1 MSRLSMKDGR
11 IVLDD
16 QSEKPKSTTQKTSA
30 NDSRLSMV
38 DGRIVLADRAPVNT
52 AKNQS
57 YLQRTQ
63 KAQQEYL
70 AMDDYTPQRRSSN
83 VMEMAI
89 NSLRNRLANSTAGNA
104 TREWASRMSNTY
116 QTIANETPV
125 ERARRQ
131 QARVDRAALIDQI
144 PDNVSEARRQ
154 QWAIDNAQLIDQA
167 SSMYEGPT
175 RTERV
180 RGRNYDTSGA
190 DMFSND
196 WEPGAM
202 QEHDYLRTVRN
213 ERYNPLSREDR
224 DDLINRYADAVN
236 GNVDANTYQ
245 QILYD
250 VAKNGG
256 IEQLYREQQSDAAN
270 DREYG
275 RQLRGVDLDSMS
287 FLQRVGG
294 TLGGVAAASGE
305 QIASSGL
312 GLVASG
318 LNREASIATQEY
330 GPALEQTARRW
341 FYGLVNG
348 ADDPSVEE
356 QIRTVASYAGVDGDA
371 LINRIRDRAEQAKN
385 SDEDVAVF
393 AYGLLDGLEADQ
405 DKIWENA
412 QQSIS
417 EAGFYDAINKLQQK
431 SAENIQYAKDV
442 NPLQNSFGDNLVEAG
457 VSTIQNA
464 ADAAMAVALGLSGTG
479 VVAMIPFAL
488 RAYGGSYAEQM
499 QQATELG
506 GMIGQDV
513 AKRAATSAGMSSAIE
528 VGTEMMW
535 GMVGAMSKVTGGG
548 ALDDAAQER
557 LTEVLSG
564 WAKTE
569 KGRKVLTFIGEKALG
584 GVTEGLEEVIGDAAE
599 QMLKNAG
606 IMPGE
611 ADEFSEWVKN
621 AGHSF
626 VTGALGGLLGETT
639 SIVMSPMQKA
649 NIGQQ
654 VRNGTLDVNLNDLV
668 DMANAEGMENS
679 ALAKTYSELFK
690 GMPRSVESLSNY
702 EVGKLYDAYGETV
715 TRSDEAI
722 ERLREMVAKV
732 ESGEE
737 LKRSDVNKITNNPE
751 VVQQLQEAAG
761 GELNLGGNINERRA
775 AVEMALRAFANGAES
790 ANQAQAENVQA
801 ATENASTP
809 ILQRQ
814 MDYNA
819 MMAAARGIRQ
829 NTAAEDVRNSLR
841 TEQSLR
847 DNVISSARSVY
858 NAAERLGAS
867 DQAQDVMAQ
876 MYSPDQNTIDYAGK
890 MTSIYNRAKS
900 GDSLDV
906 SNLDGITMQ
915 QAQAVHNVG
924 RMEYLQEEAKNGE
937 ESGLRVRNGLQGN
950 DSQSAGGQTE
960 GVEGASGSVELREST
975 AGFERRRPVS
985 GVYSQPVS
993 AASLGIRGGSNRANI
1008 RVLTESKDRN
1018 VQRAKQIVEERG
1030 YKAVLFTGGALEING
1045 QQARGYYD
1053 PETNTMYIRADH
1065 RLFTADQIA
1074 RHEAM
1079 HDRIRKQEVDLAAVR
1094 DDMIKRMGGVKNFER
1109 TMRDYYALY
1118 EGTGESD
1125 ASVFEEA
1132 VCDAAGDMNEFMY
1145 HGHWN
1150 DADAA
1155 VSFYKSAKES
1165 AKATAK
1171 NVTGALS
1178 GPVESDVG
1186 RYSRDH
1192 YDPETAGI
1200 KEQIANAADKLNA
1213 MEPADTIT
1221 VPANIKT
1228 NREAAEWAINLLK
1241 KTGYKIDRQNYGRI
1255 VFGEKDIRNGAR
1267 YATNNAER
1275 AAFAA
1280 VPSVL
1285 KRGIEIGRHNDHKAR
1300 SVQTI
1305 TFAAPVVLNGV
1316 RGNMAVVINA
1326 QGNHYKTHRIVM
1338 PDGTTFILEDV
1349 KKEDLQRSRGVAEN
1363 SSLAETTRSSAT
1375 TVAEQNEPVKGKF
1388 SMDRPVE
1395 MTKDLVALHNLSE
1408 DKLLKAIKL
1417 GGFPMPSIAVTKS
1430 NIPHTNFGDITLV
1443 MNRSTVD
1450 PEMDSRNTVYSAD
1463 AWTPTFPNVEYE
1475 ANPAAEKRLRD
1486 LFYRLERQYGR
1497 EVSEALYGYGNYLED
1512 QLNRMGGIEGILK
1525 REENNTGMMKAYL
1538 KLQGKDIP
1546 ETVVKETVERID
1558 DQTAAFYDDL
1568 LAALGDA
1575 SAELDTYRP
1584 PRLGREW
1591 FDAHEEQIKEGYRKY
1606 FERAGLSEEDVNNF
1620 FENESWGRMYANLK
1634 KARKYQKEGKETR
1647 KTETDYAA
1655 TEQAVRDAVDQE
1667 AYKKW
1672 LHEIFDD
1679 SVKSE
1684 GIYNGRDYYDRN
1696 GNRRSFS
1703 WTHVPVTLDNIAK
1716 AMAAQNDGN
1725 SRNVSGFYGVKSL
1738 RAGTAER
1745 FKSIADMHKLEGRLK
1760 HLAQEE
1766 ADAINDELGN
1776 RLSALMQKI
1785 LDTAPKSYDS
1795 NSFMEMDA
1803 IGNILMEISE
1813 DTPIT
1818 IDKIMNRFK
1827 GTSYKVTVTSA
1838 TEIRDLLFDISQM
1851 PVNIFEAK
1859 PERAVRFDEVLAAIV
1874 PAGASE
1880 ELVNGLKSVGVEN
1893 VMEYEKDNDED
1904 RIAKVNSVEGARF
1917 SRDLDGYLME
1927 HHKEYENDETNRK
1940 IAAEGVQDLIKGAAR
1955 VSAAEGEMDMA
1966 KQRRDIRTLG
1976 NGISAQ
1982 FVKTGRVNLNGTR
1995 IRSAEDLA
2003 QVGQIFR
2010 NPKFETLRY
2019 LYVKKGKI
2027 VGTDSVTAMLPGI
2040 SPAFSKD
2047 FQEADLIK
2055 KIARTGADGVYLL
2068 HNHPSGDV
2076 TPSRQD
2082 FGVTG
2087 KLAETIQN
2095 NTKAKFM
2102 GHVVIDHETYAQIDV
2117 DTNKRTASWEQK
2129 TIPGQSSFDFLLAP
2143 SLDNENLG
2151 KEVLNA
2157 GAVAAVGKEV
2167 VNSSGY
2173 SAIIYASSKGYV
2185 RQLQEVSNKALKNN
2199 KQIGSYIRNQRV
2211 NSGAGMAF
2219 VYTKDRTVYDALVQ
2233 VYGSDILTDV
2243 VLDGAEFKD
2252 MRKNV
2257 FQREGMYMG
2266 VKEGEIGGVHANE
2279 ETAKFSRDLDA
2290 ERNFSA
2296 LYTTL
2301 EDGRIKPNNV
2311 EDLST
2316 EDWKLI
2322 YKAVNKLGYGL
2333 ESAKQAKE
2341 VYSRYVGQGGFN
2353 KEQSEAIKKAY
2364 GVTADGG
2371 VAANPKREAL
2381 ARKTF
2386 GTTGD
2391 FREAGYL
2398 MRNGSMLDFS
2408 GKKDGGPAH
2417 VRYMDHREI
2426 GSVFGENE
2434 IPEDKRRY
2442 GDNSAYMNAFIS
2454 EGNIRLM
2461 DGQGVTIGEM
2471 EPTAQQYTM
2480 LRQFIDRVMRNED
2493 YFYLDLSNN
2502 DGYTVASRDY
2512 EGRDGSAKVI
2522 RDIKEYFKNGEL
2534 PYRSNLSAFF
2544 SRDLSNGELYEANR
2558 QLQKDLT
2565 ELRSKLKTRTEQRDY
2580 WRGQT
2585 KVTEGRKLRIDDVTR
2600 LAREIIKGQE
2610 SSADAKAVA
2619 EKMKA
2624 LGEYILNT
2632 TDENVYDEA
2641 RLKAYEIAHEI
2652 LSNAKV
2658 LNEQGGEHFYKDF
2671 RDALKQTPI
2680 YVTPS
2685 VREEVSPDGWS
2696 GLRQMAKGIF
2706 TPTADKSKGKTVDV
2720 IYHDLQSTFG
2730 EWLLP
2735 EYVTSEADQL
2745 NKIFEVVETYQPVY
2759 ENINSYDMADATEW
2773 TANEILTRIIGNEI
2787 RETNPTYAD
2796 RMEKKLSDQ
2805 KVKSQEALRRVR
2817 EQRDRKVQNLKEH
2830 YQQVAEDRRNR
2841 KIDSEMRTRLLHIAK
2856 RLNNK
2861 KLTRATRSLLDQ
2873 YIGELDLVSK
2883 GILGRTV
2890 KELESLQA
2898 WYDSYKES
2906 MGDDFIPDKF
2916 IERKI
2921 ARLSKRH
2928 ISDLTQEEVADL
2940 TTVLLNIETMIRT
2953 QNELIESKIKM
2964 DAYAAGVQTI
2974 DDINNSNGKTGF
2986 LNKFIS
2992 TETATPEREI
3002 HRITG
3007 YRENS
3012 PLYQAAKELS
3022 DGQRKML
3029 DYQMRAEALFKKWTT
3044 DKKFIQSIA
3053 GKKAEAIIV
3062 KGYVDGAM
3070 QDVVITPAM
3079 RMALYLHSKNDDN
3092 MRHIAKG
3099 GVKIPNMSLYVKG
3112 KIQEAYDKA
3121 DRVVFTRGMINEIA
3135 AHMSDKERAFADAVD
3150 RYYNGMSRNEI
3161 NDTSEA
3167 LRGYAIAGVDH
3178 YYPIDTDGSFLKKEF
3193 DAIKRDGSIEG
3204 MGILKE
3210 RIEGATNPIM
3220 LYDMNDT
3227 LNRSISQHSKYV
3239 GLAIPVRNFNKLY
3252 SVTTF
3257 NYETSVAET
3266 LKKNWGSDATKYVEK
3281 MMADLQ
3287 NGTGLASDSWGDLL
3301 AKARSHYAGAVLTTN
3316 LSVAM
3321 KQAASY
3327 PTAAAVVGYGPLI
3340 KAFADVGKVDL
3351 DTLDKYTPLL
3361 WYRRKGFSTPELGD
3375 IGKEGRQIPKA
3386 LNWIQGMD
3394 VATTTK
3400 LVKAAMIYVNEN
3412 QQGLAR
3418 NTDAWWKAVAEVYN
3432 RIIEETQPNYTM
3444 MQRPQILRSDNAL
3457 TRAIMMFKT
3466 QPFQNFNILYDAF
3479 GNLSAKSREY
3489 KANTTQENL
3498 RALKSARTNAV
3509 RAVASQA
3516 VSAFVFA
3523 LMQFAWDVFRGKAGK
3538 YKDKDDEMTFA
3549 SWLKGMGINVLSS
3562 VGGMIPFGS
3571 YVLELGEAMTDAILK
3586 GFKKNPVFDQTFYGL
3601 SENAAESMND
3611 MGNALLSIINKTT
3624 KALQGEATTETTVRG
3639 LVDGAADIAQFAGMP
3654 VSNVIKLAQSIARN
3668 VFLATD
3674 GQYLGEYKALRVTT
3688 DPAKY
3693 SSDYYDLLYK
3703 AYNKDK
3709 AAYEELVQT
3718 MIEDGFTEDKI
3729 KNAMETRMKKSQGVN
3744 SVSDLESRWMSPNQQ
3759 STYDQRLSGLEQTTM
3774 FQAATDEQ
3782 QQALLNKLYNLAV
3795 GNSDGKKLDEKI
3807 KGGASVGLDQT
3818 EYLLFQLAL
3827 SMSDADGSGKA
3838 NQEEAEA
3845 AALMVPGLSPE
3856 ERAYLFQSVDSK
3868 WKNNPFK

>member
-1349 KKEDLQRSRGVAEN
+1349 K
-1363 SSLAETTRSSAT
+1363 
-1375 TVAEQNEPVKGKF
+1375 
-1388 SMDRPVE
+1388 
-1395 MTKDLVALHNLSE
+1395 
-1408 DKLLKAIKL
+1408 
-1417 GGFPMPSIAVTKS
+1417 
-1430 NIPHTNFGDITLV
+1430 
-1443 MNRSTVD
+1443 
-1450 PEMDSRNTVYSAD
+1450 
-1463 AWTPTFPNVEYE
+1463 
-1475 ANPAAEKRLRD
+1475 
-1486 LFYRLERQYGR
+1486 
-1497 EVSEALYGYGNYLED
+1497 
-1512 QLNRMGGIEGILK
+1512 
-1525 REENNTGMMKAYL
+1525 
-1538 KLQGKDIP
+1538 
-1546 ETVVKETVERID
+1546 
-1558 DQTAAFYDDL
+1558 
-1568 LAALGDA
+1568 
-1575 SAELDTYRP
+1575 
-1584 PRLGREW
+1584 
-1591 FDAHEEQIKEGYRKY
+1591 
-1606 FERAGLSEEDVNNF
+1606 
-1620 FENESWGRMYANLK
+1620 
-1634 KARKYQKEGKETR
+1634 
-1647 KTETDYAA
+1647 
-1655 TEQAVRDAVDQE
+1655 
-1667 AYKKW
+1667 
-1672 LHEIFDD
+1672 
-1679 SVKSE
+1679 
-1684 GIYNGRDYYDRN
+1684 
-1696 GNRRSFS
+1696 
-1703 WTHVPVTLDNIAK
+1703 
-1716 AMAAQNDGN
+1716 
-1725 SRNVSGFYGVKSL
+1725 SG
-1738 RAGTAER
+1738 
-1745 FKSIADMHKLEGRLK
+1745 
-1760 HLAQEE
+1760 
-1766 ADAINDELGN
+1766 
-1776 RLSALMQKI
+1776 
-1785 LDTAPKSYDS
+1785 
-1795 NSFMEMDA
+1795 
-1803 IGNILMEISE
+1803 
-1813 DTPIT
+1813 
-1818 IDKIMNRFK
+1818 
-1827 GTSYKVTVTSA
+1827 
-1838 TEIRDLLFDISQM
+1838 
-1851 PVNIFEAK
+1851 
-1859 PERAVRFDEVLAAIV
+1859 
-1874 PAGASE
+1874 
-1880 ELVNGLKSVGVEN
+1880 
-1893 VMEYEKDNDED
+1893 
-1904 RIAKVNSVEGARF
+1904 
-1917 SRDLDGYLME
+1917 
-1927 HHKEYENDETNRK
+1927 
-1940 IAAEGVQDLIKGAAR
+1940 
-1955 VSAAEGEMDMA
+1955 
-1966 KQRRDIRTLG
+1966 
-1976 NGISAQ
+1976 
-1982 FVKTGRVNLNGTR
+1982 
-1995 IRSAEDLA
+1995 
-2003 QVGQIFR
+2003 
-2010 NPKFETLRY
+2010 
-2019 LYVKKGKI
+2019 
-2027 VGTDSVTAMLPGI
+2027 
-2040 SPAFSKD
+2040 
-2047 FQEADLIK
+2047 
-2055 KIARTGADGVYLL
+2055 
-2068 HNHPSGDV
+2068 
-2076 TPSRQD
+2076 
-2082 FGVTG
+2082 
-2087 KLAETIQN
+2087 
-2095 NTKAKFM
+2095 
-2102 GHVVIDHETYAQIDV
+2102 
-2117 DTNKRTASWEQK
+2117 
-2129 TIPGQSSFDFLLAP
+2129 
-2143 SLDNENLG
+2143 
-2151 KEVLNA
+2151 
-2157 GAVAAVGKEV
+2157 
-2167 VNSSGY
+2167 
-2173 SAIIYASSKGYV
+2173 
-2185 RQLQEVSNKALKNN
+2185 
-2199 KQIGSYIRNQRV
+2199 
-2211 NSGAGMAF
+2211 
-2219 VYTKDRTVYDALVQ
+2219 
-2233 VYGSDILTDV
+2233 
-2243 VLDGAEFKD
+2243 
-2252 MRKNV
+2252 
-2257 FQREGMYMG
+2257 
-2266 VKEGEIGGVHANE
+2266 
-2279 ETAKFSRDLDA
+2279 
-2290 ERNFSA
+2290 
-2296 LYTTL
+2296 
-2301 EDGRIKPNNV
+2301 
-2311 EDLST
+2311 
-2316 EDWKLI
+2316 
-2322 YKAVNKLGYGL
+2322 
-2333 ESAKQAKE
+2333 
-2341 VYSRYVGQGGFN
+2341 
-2353 KEQSEAIKKAY
+2353 
-2364 GVTADGG
+2364 
-2371 VAANPKREAL
+2371 
-2381 ARKTF
+2381 
-2386 GTTGD
+2386 
-2391 FREAGYL
+2391 
-2398 MRNGSMLDFS
+2398 
-2408 GKKDGGPAH
+2408 
-2417 VRYMDHREI
+2417 
-2426 GSVFGENE
+2426 
-2434 IPEDKRRY
+2434 
-2442 GDNSAYMNAFIS
+2442 
-2454 EGNIRLM
+2454 
-2461 DGQGVTIGEM
+2461 
-2471 EPTAQQYTM
+2471 
-2480 LRQFIDRVMRNED
+2480 
-2493 YFYLDLSNN
+2493 
-2502 DGYTVASRDY
+2502 
-2512 EGRDGSAKVI
+2512 
-2522 RDIKEYFKNGEL
+2522 
-2534 PYRSNLSAFF
+2534 
-2544 SRDLSNGELYEANR
+2544 
-2558 QLQKDLT
+2558 
-2565 ELRSKLKTRTEQRDY
+2565 
-2580 WRGQT
+2580 
-2585 KVTEGRKLRIDDVTR
+2585 
-2600 LAREIIKGQE
+2600 
-2610 SSADAKAVA
+2610 
-2619 EKMKA
+2619 
-2624 LGEYILNT
+2624 
-2632 TDENVYDEA
+2632 
-2641 RLKAYEIAHEI
+2641 
-2652 LSNAKV
+2652 
-2658 LNEQGGEHFYKDF
+2658 
-2671 RDALKQTPI
+2671 
-2680 YVTPS
+2680 
-2685 VREEVSPDGWS
+2685 
-2696 GLRQMAKGIF
+2696 
-2706 TPTADKSKGKTVDV
+2706 
-2720 IYHDLQSTFG
+2720 
-2730 EWLLP
+2730 
-2735 EYVTSEADQL
+2735 
-2745 NKIFEVVETYQPVY
+2745 
-2759 ENINSYDMADATEW
+2759 
-2773 TANEILTRIIGNEI
+2773 
-2787 RETNPTYAD
+2787 
-2796 RMEKKLSDQ
+2796 
-2805 KVKSQEALRRVR
+2805 
-2817 EQRDRKVQNLKEH
+2817 
-2830 YQQVAEDRRNR
+2830 
-2841 KIDSEMRTRLLHIAK
+2841 
-2856 RLNNK
+2856 
-2861 KLTRATRSLLDQ
+2861 
-2873 YIGELDLVSK
+2873 
-2883 GILGRTV
+2883 
-2890 KELESLQA
+2890 
-2898 WYDSYKES
+2898 
-2906 MGDDFIPDKF
+2906 
-2916 IERKI
+2916 
-2921 ARLSKRH
+2921 
-2928 ISDLTQEEVADL
+2928 
-2940 TTVLLNIETMIRT
+2940 
-2953 QNELIESKIKM
+2953 
-2964 DAYAAGVQTI
+2964 
-2974 DDINNSNGKTGF
+2974 
-2986 LNKFIS
+2986 
-2992 TETATPEREI
+2992 
-3002 HRITG
+3002 
-3007 YRENS
+3007 
-3012 PLYQAAKELS
+3012 
-3022 DGQRKML
+3022 
-3029 DYQMRAEALFKKWTT
+3029 
-3044 DKKFIQSIA
+3044 
-3053 GKKAEAIIV
+3053 
-3062 KGYVDGAM
+3062 
-3070 QDVVITPAM
+3070 
-3079 RMALYLHSKNDDN
+3079 
-3092 MRHIAKG
+3092 
-3099 GVKIPNMSLYVKG
+3099 
-3112 KIQEAYDKA
+3112 
-3121 DRVVFTRGMINEIA
+3121 
-3135 AHMSDKERAFADAVD
+3135 
-3150 RYYNGMSRNEI
+3150 
-3161 NDTSEA
+3161 
-3167 LRGYAIAGVDH
+3167 
-3178 YYPIDTDGSFLKKEF
+3178 
-3193 DAIKRDGSIEG
+3193 
-3204 MGILKE
+3204 
-3210 RIEGATNPIM
+3210 
-3220 LYDMNDT
+3220 
-3227 LNRSISQHSKYV
+3227 
-3239 GLAIPVRNFNKLY
+3239 
-3252 SVTTF
+3252 
-3257 NYETSVAET
+3257 
-3266 LKKNWGSDATKYVEK
+3266 
-3281 MMADLQ
+3281 
-3287 NGTGLASDSWGDLL
+3287 
-3301 AKARSHYAGAVLTTN
+3301 
-3316 LSVAM
+3316 
-3321 KQAASY
+3321 
-3327 PTAAAVVGYGPLI
+3327 
-3340 KAFADVGKVDL
+3340 
-3351 DTLDKYTPLL
+3351 
-3361 WYRRKGFSTPELGD
+3361 
-3375 IGKEGRQIPKA
+3375 
-3386 LNWIQGMD
+3386 
-3394 VATTTK
+3394 
-3400 LVKAAMIYVNEN
+3400 
-3412 QQGLAR
+3412 
-3418 NTDAWWKAVAEVYN
+3418 
-3432 RIIEETQPNYTM
+3432 
-3444 MQRPQILRSDNAL
+3444 
-3457 TRAIMMFKT
+3457 
-3466 QPFQNFNILYDAF
+3466 
-3479 GNLSAKSREY
+3479 
-3489 KANTTQENL
+3489 
-3498 RALKSARTNAV
+3498 
-3509 RAVASQA
+3509 
-3516 VSAFVFA
+3516 
-3523 LMQFAWDVFRGKAGK
+3523 
-3538 YKDKDDEMTFA
+3538 
-3549 SWLKGMGINVLSS
+3549 
-3562 VGGMIPFGS
+3562 
-3571 YVLELGEAMTDAILK
+3571 
-3586 GFKKNPVFDQTFYGL
+3586 
-3601 SENAAESMND
+3601 
-3611 MGNALLSIINKTT
+3611 
-3624 KALQGEATTETTVRG
+3624 
-3639 LVDGAADIAQFAGMP
+3639 
-3654 VSNVIKLAQSIARN
+3654 
-3668 VFLATD
+3668 
-3674 GQYLGEYKALRVTT
+3674 
-3688 DPAKY
+3688 
-3693 SSDYYDLLYK
+3693 
-3703 AYNKDK
+3703 
-3709 AAYEELVQT
+3709 
-3718 MIEDGFTEDKI
+3718 
-3729 KNAMETRMKKSQGVN
+3729 
-3744 SVSDLESRWMSPNQQ
+3744 
-3759 STYDQRLSGLEQTTM
+3759 
-3774 FQAATDEQ
+3774 
-3782 QQALLNKLYNLAV
+3782 
-3795 GNSDGKKLDEKI
+3795 
-3807 KGGASVGLDQT
+3807 
-3818 EYLLFQLAL
+3818 
-3827 SMSDADGSGKA
+3827 
-3838 NQEEAEA
+3838 
-3845 AALMVPGLSPE
+3845 
-3856 ERAYLFQSVDSK
+3856 
-3868 WKNNPFK
+3868 

>member
-131 QARVDRAALIDQI
+131 QARIDRAALIDQI

-202 QEHDYLRTVRN
+202 QEYDYLRTVRN

-250 VAKNGG
+250 VTKNGG

-275 RQLRGVDLDSMS
+275 RQLRGVDLDSMNIW
-287 FLQRVGG
+287 RRIGG

-412 QQSIS
+412 QQAIS

-464 ADAAMAVALGLSGTG
+464 ADAAMAAALGLSGTG

-548 ALDDAAQER
+548 ALDDYAQER

-690 GMPRSVESLSNY
+690 GMPRSVDSLSNY
-702 EVGKLYDAYGETV
+702 EVGKLYDAYGETI

-775 AVEMALRAFANGAES
+775 AVEMALRAFASQNETLRNAMTENLSPNAENANTGDLASRIENLPMINRQAMPAEIARSYFDASVGQTVNDAAERMGIGEEGRKIMSGLYSGNRENAIDYVGEMTKPYNLGRENKDLNLEDIPANGTVSAEEYQAAWRAGRLDYLAETARKEINNDRAGQEVLVREGAERMDGQNPVGSSS
-790 ANQAQAENVQA
+790 AVGEIAGSPQVGQTGLQQRSAG
-801 ATENASTP
+801 TERVYSGTQVGARITESQLNA
-809 ILQRQ
+809 R
-814 MDYNA
+814 D
-819 MMAAARGIRQ
+819 MAAAGYNVVTDNNDAEANAVKNEVALKAKKYGINVRDVVLFRG
-829 NTAAEDVRNSLR
+829 AMA
-841 TEQSLR
+841 
-847 DNVISSARSVY
+847 NV
-858 NAAERLGAS
+858 NGFAERGFFIYHPDGTITIAAQLDNADATGRQIITHEFTHALIKNLSVKLGQDALGNLS
-867 DQAQDVMAQ
+867 ESGESSFGTVRDYMAQELGGQDKLVEAVNGYAAVYKAAGVIAADANGNVSKADMQMVFEEMICDFVAGMNAFSEVGHISQAVRSTPVMAAAKKAVEKLANETRGSPSAEAYLPRTQ
-876 MYSPDQNTIDYAGK
+876 SEQRSRYDGSSEMYAIDPNGRKYSLGSLKSDIFDNKFQNDLISKLGWTQNQVKALVASLNDLMEYIKPNRDILDLNETYTKENRPYSPYKPNSDPLYKISLDYSTLCRKRLMTQYIIEKLQLREHRPMSGEEQIAIRDMLKEYRQIESGLQVACAMCYVEAARLKSPDQMNRYFEDPTPVLKNFFAQKNKAYKRKVENLQKKWKTDHGYDANATKKEMTPADVSAFNEYSSKIRHDYDPATDQADAK
-890 MTSIYNRAKS
+890 RRKEELDAIERAKTLS
-900 GDSLDV
+900 PDNYLSAANLADLKEKDQLIYDAYTSNIRAATRSKGLETDVPYYYGDSRKKGGPSDKFIKNVNAENGMRFSSWSDFQFTHLLDQMMAV
-906 SNLDGITMQ
+906 IDLSVRKAAMHGYTKFPEQVRIFGKTGAMFNMSGVPDATGLNSDGSLRFSPTESIDI
-915 QAQAVHNVG
+915 
-924 RMEYLQEEAKNGE
+924 EEARR
-937 ESGLRVRNGLQGN
+937 LR
-950 DSQSAGGQTE
+950 
-960 GVEGASGSVELREST
+960 
-975 AGFERRRPVS
+975 
-985 GVYSQPVS
+985 
-993 AASLGIRGGSNRANI
+993 
-1008 RVLTESKDRN
+1008 
-1018 VQRAKQIVEERG
+1018 
-1030 YKAVLFTGGALEING
+1030 
-1045 QQARGYYD
+1045 
-1053 PETNTMYIRADH
+1053 
-1065 RLFTADQIA
+1065 DQ
-1074 RHEAM
+1074 
-1079 HDRIRKQEVDLAAVR
+1079 
-1094 DDMIKRMGGVKNFER
+1094 F
-1109 TMRDYYALY
+1109 
-1118 EGTGESD
+1118 
-1125 ASVFEEA
+1125 
-1132 VCDAAGDMNEFMY
+1132 
-1145 HGHWN
+1145 
-1150 DADAA
+1150 
-1155 VSFYKSAKES
+1155 
-1165 AKATAK
+1165 
-1171 NVTGALS
+1171 
-1178 GPVESDVG
+1178 
-1186 RYSRDH
+1186 
-1192 YDPETAGI
+1192 PETAGVQCI
-1200 KEQIANAADKLNA
+1200 GISDEHVKALLRSDFIDYVIPYHVSGLNA
-1213 MEPADTIT
+1213 VLRQMVKIASWQDYTGSQEESVIDSKAKWEDSDRKCPKDKWHKGPVFSEFFDPAWYTD
-1221 VPANIKT
+1221 PAYKGKGVDAM
-1228 NREAAEWAINLLK
+1228 REAAKRYVQMCADRGMRPKFTQFLGEENYWKLLIDRK
-1241 KTGYKIDRQNYGRI
+1241 MVNQKTGDLIQQKPVTPDFDFDVIKKEIADYVEKTRAEQGIEDRAFDYVSEHWDEMPGRI
-1255 VFGEKDIRNGAR
+1255 
-1267 YATNNAER
+1267 
-1275 AAFAA
+1275 
-1280 VPSVL
+1280 
-1285 KRGIEIGRHNDHKAR
+1285 
-1300 SVQTI
+1300 
-1305 TFAAPVVLNGV
+1305 
-1316 RGNMAVVINA
+1316 
-1326 QGNHYKTHRIVM
+1326 
-1338 PDGTTFILEDV
+1338 
-1349 KKEDLQRSRGVAEN
+1349 
-1363 SSLAETTRSSAT
+1363 
-1375 TVAEQNEPVKGKF
+1375 
-1388 SMDRPVE
+1388 
-1395 MTKDLVALHNLSE
+1395 
-1408 DKLLKAIKL
+1408 
-1417 GGFPMPSIAVTKS
+1417 
-1430 NIPHTNFGDITLV
+1430 
-1443 MNRSTVD
+1443 
-1450 PEMDSRNTVYSAD
+1450 
-1463 AWTPTFPNVEYE
+1463 
-1475 ANPAAEKRLRD
+1475 
-1486 LFYRLERQYGR
+1486 
-1497 EVSEALYGYGNYLED
+1497 
-1512 QLNRMGGIEGILK
+1512 
-1525 REENNTGMMKAYL
+1525 
-1538 KLQGKDIP
+1538 
-1546 ETVVKETVERID
+1546 
-1558 DQTAAFYDDL
+1558 
-1568 LAALGDA
+1568 AALK
-1575 SAELDTYRP
+1575 
-1584 PRLGREW
+1584 
-1591 FDAHEEQIKEGYRKY
+1591 QEG
-1606 FERAGLSEEDVNNF
+1606 
-1620 FENESWGRMYANLK
+1620 
-1634 KARKYQKEGKETR
+1634 
-1647 KTETDYAA
+1647 
-1655 TEQAVRDAVDQE
+1655 AVE
-1667 AYKKW
+1667 K
-1672 LHEIFDD
+1672 
-1679 SVKSE
+1679 
-1684 GIYNGRDYYDRN
+1684 
-1696 GNRRSFS
+1696 
-1703 WTHVPVTLDNIAK
+1703 NIAK
-1716 AMAAQNDGN
+1716 AEERKRRVMEHQANVLGNEMYAAAPKNVAAYKYSRDLNADYMKAAESGDTETAAKLVKQAAEAAGYTVEGYHGTLQFGFTKIDRKKSDYNGPFFVTADINTARTYSTKDEVTNINRSVSVDEMEAEVEEKNKIAYNEAISFGAVLSEMAGIQGWADIGYIQESLNDIVEKYAQSGNEESFKEEMWTLFDNETWALFDAIHGHSSNGDDMYYRDDVDDYDEWIESDETKRLRKALDEINDAYVDWFDALRRYYDDSYAGNYHVYINPSNLFVLDCKGRQWNSLEGDGKILKETNYGRYWNTRSVGEWAEEHGYDGVLFHDVVDDGGRGTVRVKKPADVYALFNPRAQVKSADPITYDEDGNIIPLEERFNPQND
-1725 SRNVSGFYGVKSL
+1725 
-1738 RAGTAER
+1738 
-1745 FKSIADMHKLEGRLK
+1745 
-1760 HLAQEE
+1760 
-1766 ADAINDELGN
+1766 
-1776 RLSALMQKI
+1776 
-1785 LDTAPKSYDS
+1785 
-1795 NSFMEMDA
+1795 
-1803 IGNILMEISE
+1803 
-1813 DTPIT
+1813 
-1818 IDKIMNRFK
+1818 
-1827 GTSYKVTVTSA
+1827 
-1838 TEIRDLLFDISQM
+1838 DI
-1851 PVNIFEAK
+1851 
-1859 PERAVRFDEVLAAIV
+1859 
-1874 PAGASE
+1874 
-1880 ELVNGLKSVGVEN
+1880 
-1893 VMEYEKDNDED
+1893 
-1904 RIAKVNSVEGARF
+1904 RF
-1917 SRDLDGYLME
+1917 SRDLS
-1927 HHKEYENDETNRK
+1927 
-1940 IAAEGVQDLIKGAAR
+1940 
-1955 VSAAEGEMDMA
+1955 SA
-1966 KQRRDIRTLG
+1966 
-1976 NGISAQ
+1976 NN
-1982 FVKTGRVNLNGTR
+1982 F
-1995 IRSAEDLA
+1995 
-2003 QVGQIFR
+2003 
-2010 NPKFETLRY
+2010 
-2019 LYVKKGKI
+2019 
-2027 VGTDSVTAMLPGI
+2027 DS
-2040 SPAFSKD
+2040 
-2047 FQEADLIK
+2047 
-2055 KIARTGADGVYLL
+2055 
-2068 HNHPSGDV
+2068 
-2076 TPSRQD
+2076 
-2082 FGVTG
+2082 
-2087 KLAETIQN
+2087 
-2095 NTKAKFM
+2095 
-2102 GHVVIDHETYAQIDV
+2102 
-2117 DTNKRTASWEQK
+2117 
-2129 TIPGQSSFDFLLAP
+2129 
-2143 SLDNENLG
+2143 
-2151 KEVLNA
+2151 
-2157 GAVAAVGKEV
+2157 
-2167 VNSSGY
+2167 
-2173 SAIIYASSKGYV
+2173 
-2185 RQLQEVSNKALKNN
+2185 
-2199 KQIGSYIRNQRV
+2199 
-2211 NSGAGMAF
+2211 
-2219 VYTKDRTVYDALVQ
+2219 
-2233 VYGSDILTDV
+2233 
-2243 VLDGAEFKD
+2243 
-2252 MRKNV
+2252 
-2257 FQREGMYMG
+2257 
-2266 VKEGEIGGVHANE
+2266 
-2279 ETAKFSRDLDA
+2279 
-2290 ERNFSA
+2290 

-2371 VAANPKREAL
+2371 VVANPKREAL

-2585 KVTEGRKLRIDDVTR
+2585 KVTEGRKLRIDDVTK

-2610 SSADAKAVA
+2610 SSADAKTVA

-2671 RDALKQTPI
+2671 RAALKQTPI

-2685 VREEVSPDGWS
+2685 VREEVSPDGWN

-2773 TANEILTRIIGNEI
+2773 TANEILTRIIGEEI

-2805 KVKSQEALRRVR
+2805 KAKSQEALRRVR

-2841 KIDSEMRTRLLHIAK
+2841 KIDSEMRTRLLNIAK

-2861 KLTRATRSLLDQ
+2861 KLDRVQRALLDK
-2873 YIGELDLVSK
+2873 YIGDLDLVSK
-2883 GILGRTV
+2883 SLTGRTIHD
-2890 KELESLQA
+2890 LEYLKTFYEA
-2898 WYDSYKES
+2898 YKER
-2906 MGDDFIPDKF
+2906 MGEDFIPDKF
-2916 IERKI
+2916 IEKKI
-2921 ARLSKRH
+2921 DRLNKKH
-2928 ISDLTQEEVADL
+2928 ISDMTQEEVADL
-2940 TTVLLNIETMIRT
+2940 TTVLLNLETLIRT
-2953 QNELIESKIKM
+2953 ENKLIDSQIKA
-2964 DAYAAGVQTI
+2964 DIYAAGSQTI
-2974 DDINNSNGKTGF
+2974 DDVNNSNGKDTF
-2986 LNKFIS
+2986 LSKAIGA
-2992 TETATPEREI
+2992 ETATPERYL

-3029 DYQMRAEALFKKWTT
+3029 DYQMRAESLFLKWTR
-3044 DKKFIQSIA
+3044 DKKFTRRIA
-3053 GKKAEAIIV
+3053 GKHAEEITISGRVNGEMTDV
-3062 KGYVDGAM
+3062 K
-3070 QDVVITPAM
+3070 ITPAM
-3079 RMALYLHSKNDDN
+3079 RMALYLHEQNDDN
-3092 MRHIAKG
+3092 MRHISQG
-3099 GVKIPNMSLYVKG
+3099 GVKIPNMELYKKG
-3112 KIQEAYDKA
+3112 KLQEAYDKGV
-3121 DRVVFTRGMINEIA
+3121 RVVLTRGQVREIVS
-3135 AHMSDKERAFADAVD
+3135 HMSAEERAFANAVNA
-3150 RYYNGMSRNEI
+3150 YYNGMSRNEI
-3161 NDTSEA
+3161 NDTSEK
-3167 LRGYAIAGVDH
+3167 LRGYAIAGVEK
-3178 YYPIDTDGSFLKKEF
+3178 YYPIDSDGAFLRKEF
-3193 DAIKRDGSIEG
+3193 DQLKRDGTLEG

-3210 RIEGATNPIM
+3210 RIEGASNAIM

-3239 GLAIPVRNFNKLY
+3239 GLAIPVRNFNRLY
-3252 SVTTF
+3252 GVTTF
-3257 NYETSVAET
+3257 KDKAPNYNQNAFDSTWEYDTSVIET
-3266 LKKNWGSDATKYVEK
+3266 IQKNWGSTATNYISK
-3281 MMADLQ
+3281 MMTDLQ
-3287 NGTGLASDSWGDLL
+3287 NGTGLKDDFWGGLL
-3301 AKARSHYAGAVLTTN
+3301 AKARSHYAGAVLNTN
-3316 LSVAM
+3316 ASVAM

-3327 PTAAAVVGYGPLI
+3327 PTAAAVVGYGPLMR
-3340 KAFADVGKVDL
+3340 ALADVKKIDL
-3351 DTLDKYTPLL
+3351 DKLAQYTPLL
-3361 WYRRKGFSTPELGD
+3361 WYRSKGFSTTELGD
-3375 IGKEGRQIPKA
+3375 IGKEGGHIPKA
-3386 LNWIQGMD
+3386 LNWIQAMD

-3400 LVKAAMIYVNEN
+3400 LAKAAMYYVNEN
-3412 QQGLAR
+3412 NNLTRG
-3418 NTDAWWKAVAEVYN
+3418 TDAWWKAVAEVYN

-3457 TRAIMMFKT
+3457 TRALNMFKT

-3479 GNLSAKSREY
+3479 GNLAAKSREY
-3489 KANTTQENL
+3489 KANATQENL
-3498 RALKSARTNAV
+3498 QALKSARTNVA
-3509 RAVASQA
+3509 RAVSSQV
-3516 VSAFVFA
+3516 VSAFVFS
-3523 LMQFAWDVFRGKAGK
+3523 LMQFAWDAFRGKAKK
-3538 YKDKDDEMTFA
+3538 YKDDDEEMTFA

-3562 VGGMIPFGS
+3562 VGGMVPFGS
-3571 YVLELGEAMTDAILK
+3571 YALELGEAMTDAILK
-3586 GFKKNPVFDQTFYGL
+3586 GFKLDPFFDQTFYGL

-3611 MGNALLSIINKTT
+3611 MGNALISLVTKTT

-3639 LVDGAADIAQFAGMP
+3639 LIDGAADIAQFAGLP

-3668 VFLATD
+3668 YFLTTD
-3674 GQYLGEYKALRVTT
+3674 GKYIGGFEALRVTT
-3688 DPAKY
+3688 DPSKY
-3693 SSDYYDLLYK
+3693 KSDYYNLLRKAWENDQDAFNEIRKRMIDLPGDPFATSSKTAEENIDAKVKEWRKETASQDSFYGTIYDGLTGSALWDEADPDQQNK
-3703 AYNKDK
+3703 ALSQLLSLALEMGVEGSDK
-3709 AAYEELVQT
+3709 AGA
-3718 MIEDGFTEDKI
+3718 
-3729 KNAMETRMKKSQGVN
+3729 KSK
-3744 SVSDLESRWMSPNQQ
+3744 
-3759 STYDQRLSGLEQTTM
+3759 
-3774 FQAATDEQ
+3774 AAID
-3782 QQALLNKLYNLAV
+3782 
-3795 GNSDGKKLDEKI
+3795 
-3807 KGGASVGLDQT
+3807 GGASVGLDAT
-3818 EYLLFQLAL
+3818 EYMLYQLAL
-3827 SMSDADGSGKA
+3827 SMTNSDGGTAKNSEY
-3838 NQEEAEA
+3838 EEAIR
-3845 AALMVPGLSPE
+3845 MVPGLSNA
-3856 ERAYLFQSVDSK
+3856 ERSYLWSTTHSSD
-3868 WKNNPFK
+3868 KNNPWK